1 MARHD
6 GEAWLE
12 QAARDLKVAADNLA
26 MDNFETVC
34 FLSQQSA
41 EKALKGFLL
50 LAGRSHQ
57 RIHSVTELLE
67 ECVRLDSTFESLRPV
82 VELDVYYTSTRYP
95 DALVGGAPYHS
106 FTKEMAERC
115 LSLASSTI
123 EFVRKSSAS

>member
-1 MARHD
+1 M
-6 GEAWLE
+6 E
-12 QAARDLKVAADNLA
+12 QAARDLKVARDNLTLE
-26 MDNFETVC
+26 NFETVC

-67 ECVRLDSTFESLRPV
+67 ECVQLDPAFERLRPV

-106 FTKEMAERC
+106 FTKDMAERC

-123 EFVRKSSAS
+123 AFVTRSKES